1 VTTLKLDGKPATA
14 ASDALVPWAQELY
27 KKPGM
32 RIVGVVELAHVERTQ
47 PAPDED
53 KEASVKLRITHLEL
67 AGDGQ
72 QENAVREA
80 MRALYLHRNAQGT
93 LTEEMDVEL
102 SKETLRKL
110 GDRLDATEAAK
121 RGIAIEHWASYA
133 RRALHTKD
141 ITHAELLHEL
151 KAIADGLYGVL
162 HRDTLGGDS
171 EGED

>member
-1 VTTLKLDGKPATA
+1 MTTIKLDGKPATA

-53 KEASVKLRITHLEL
+53 KEASVKLRISHLEL

-93 LTEEMDVEL
+93 LTEDLDVEL
-102 SKETLRKL
+102 SKDTVRKL
-110 GDRLDATEAAK
+110 AGNLDATEAAR
-121 RGIAIEHWASYA
+121 RGVAIEHWATYA
-133 RRALHTKD
+133 RRVLHTAN
-141 ITHAELLHEL
+141 ITPTELMHEL
-151 KAIADGLYGVL
+151 KAIADGLYGAL
-162 HRDTLGGDS
+162 HRDTIGG
-171 EGED
+171 EGGED

>member
-1 VTTLKLDGKPATA
+1 VTTLKLDAKPATA
-14 ASDALVPWAQELY
+14 AADALLPWAQELY

-67 AGDGQ
+67 ADGGQ
-72 QENAVREA
+72 QENNIREA
-80 MRALYLHRNAQGT
+80 MKALYLHRNAQGT

-102 SKETLRKL
+102 SKQTLKLL
-110 GDRLDATEAAK
+110 GDNLDATEAAK
-121 RGIAIEHWASYA
+121 RAIAIEHWAGYA

-151 KAIADGLYGVL
+151 KAIADGLYGAL
-162 HRDTLGGDS
+162 HRDTIGGDAES
-171 EGED
+171 DA